1 MDKLKP
7 IIENITSIVNLIAN
21 HGIWKIFQSILLILI
36 IIALLNPAATIQKV
50 SEIIQSINR
59 EKVEFR
65 QKNDPII
72 RNTLY
77 DVV

>member
-7 IIENITSIVNLIAN
+7 VIENIASIVNLIAN